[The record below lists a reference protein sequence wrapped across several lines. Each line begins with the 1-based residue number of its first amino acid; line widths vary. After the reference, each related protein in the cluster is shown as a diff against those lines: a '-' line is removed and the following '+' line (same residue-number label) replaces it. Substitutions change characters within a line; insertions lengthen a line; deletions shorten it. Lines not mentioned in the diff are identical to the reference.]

1 MAEIPHSEQP
11 RNEQVRNEPRDV
23 SVRGV
28 VLFGVGLVVS
38 GLLIHIA
45 LWWLFDALAAAD
57 KNIKQ
62 PSSPLAESQ
71 KRPAPPPP
79 RLEGFEG
86 RSPRDAVSSTE
97 VKYEW
102 VDKKAGIVRIPVEDA
117 MAILA
122 KNPRLLP
129 ARPRNEAEKPQDSQD
144 RTPGTA
150 NSGRPLPRGKP

>member
-23 SVRGV
+23 SVHGV

-45 LWWLFDALAAAD
+45 LWWLFDALAASD
-57 KNIKQ
+57 KDSKR

-71 KRPAPPPP
+71 KRPPPPPP
-79 RLEGFEG
+79 RLEGLEGRPPRAAG
-86 RSPRDAVSSTE
+86 RSPVAR
-97 VKYEW
+97 YEW
-102 VDKKAGIVRIPVEDA
+102 VDKEAGVVRIPVEDA

-122 KNPRLLP
+122 KNPKLLP
-129 ARPRNEAEKPQDSQD
+129 ARPSKEAEKSQD
-144 RTPGTA
+144 RTPGPA
-150 NSGRPLPRGKP
+150 NSGRPRPGGKR